1 MSALTDIFD
10 AIADAIR
17 AKNGSSDTYT
27 PAEMAQAIEDI
38 PSGGGSSETETTLW
52 TNPDSTYASFADQY
66 ITLSESVSNYS
77 KIRIYFKINGG
88 SSSSDISFF
97 DFDTS
102 DLSETMFMLGINSTS
117 GSYGII
123 RGCWFIANSHE
134 NYTKLYVYKSYF
146 YNSTSDTAYNS
157 FLVPTKIC
165 GLS

>member
-1 MSALTDIFD
+1 MSQLSSIFQ

-17 AKNGSSDTYT
+17 GKNGSSDTYT
-27 PAEMAQAIEDI
+27 PSQMANAILNI
-38 PSGGGSSETETTLW
+38 PSGGGGSETETTLW
-52 TNPDSTYASFADQY
+52 TNPDSTYASFAKQT
-66 ITLSESVSNYS
+66 ITLSESVSNYD

-102 DLSETMFMLGINSTS
+102 DLSEVMFMLGINSTS
-117 GSYGII
+117 NSYGMI
-123 RGCWFIANSHE
+123 RGCWFTTSHE
-134 NYTKLYVYKSYF
+134 NYTKLYVYDTYV
-146 YNSTSDTAYNS
+146 YNGTSSTTYNT